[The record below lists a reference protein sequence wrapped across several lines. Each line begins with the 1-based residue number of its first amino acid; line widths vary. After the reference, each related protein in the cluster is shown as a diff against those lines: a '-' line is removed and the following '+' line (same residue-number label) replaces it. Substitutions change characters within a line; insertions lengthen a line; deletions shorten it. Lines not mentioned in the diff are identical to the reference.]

1 MNSNTLRKPVQA
13 TLRATLAAAVALCLV
28 SQPFAQVGD
37 GSIAKLRDVSGNVL
51 VGKATGLAS
60 GDEALRLTPGTR
72 VITTA
77 NSEVIVEYD
86 NGCKVRMKENQRF
99 EVEEG
104 KPCALLIAQ
113 PHTILLTPAGAATS
127 VAVLLLP
134 AVFGLGGVG
143 VLIDSRD
150 KQTVSPS

>member
-1 MNSNTLRKPVQA
+1 MSSIMMRKPVQA
-13 TLRATLAAAVALCLV
+13 MLRTTLAAAVALCLV
-28 SQPFAQVGD
+28 SQPFAQVD

-104 KPCALLIAQ
+104 KPCALLVAQ

-127 VAVLLLP
+127 IAVLLLP